1 MFQKKEIVSN
11 FDIVLGP
18 NSIVK
23 GDMESEGSIRIDGKV
38 IGNITT
44 LGNVIVSENAY
55 VNGNITS
62 ASAEIYG
69 VCEGNVQV
77 KGKLN
82 IHHNA
87 TLIGDVIAKSFNTK
101 EGASFKGNCVVDPD
115 EDLSIEI
122 DKSIKDPN
130 TKNLSKNLIDFTKP
144 GSEKPNSNKK
154 EDQKKEDNK
163 AAK

>member
-1 MFQKKEIVSN
+1 MFQKKEFESN

-18 NSIVK
+18 NSIIK
-23 GDMESEGSIRIDGKV
+23 GDMESEGSIRVDGKV

-82 IHHNA
+82 LHQNA
-87 TLIGDVIAKSFNTK
+87 TLIGDVLAKSFNTK
-101 EGASFKGNCVVDPD
+101 EGASFKGNCIVDPD
-115 EDLSIEI
+115 EELKIDI
-122 DKSIKDPN
+122 DKAIKDPN

-144 GSEKPNSNKK
+144 SYEKNDTKKDDFKK
-154 EDQKKEDNK
+154 EENK
-163 AAK
+163 TAK

>member
-1 MFQKKEIVSN
+1 MFQKKEFESN

-18 NSIVK
+18 NSIIK
-23 GDMESEGSIRIDGKV
+23 GDMESEGSIRVDGKV

-44 LGNVIVSENAY
+44 LGSVIVSENAY

-82 IHHNA
+82 LHQNA
-87 TLIGDVIAKSFNTK
+87 TLIGDVLAKSFNTK
-101 EGASFKGNCVVDPD
+101 EGASFKGNCIVDPD
-115 EDLSIEI
+115 EELKIDI
-122 DKSIKDPN
+122 DKAIKDPN

-144 GSEKPNSNKK
+144 SSEKNDTKKDDFKK
-154 EDQKKEDNK
+154 EENK
-163 AAK
+163 TAK